1 MGQLDV
7 YSLED
12 ISIITIMAGPIS
24 TYLSEEIEVSI
35 ESIVAYIYSA
45 NLTYYSK
52 KRVKLVSTTRPAGD
66 IVGAIYYSWNYLNIS
81 KIPFLSISKSLE
93 DRIMWQDPY
102 LSQWEGASDRKNLE
116 RLDNRY
122 SW

>member
-12 ISIITIMAGPIS
+12 ISIITIMAGPVS

-35 ESIVAYIYSA
+35 ESVVAYVYSA
-45 NLTYYSK
+45 NLFNSK
-52 KRVKLVSTTRPAGD
+52 KRNKIIYNLRPAGD
-66 IVGAIYYSWNYLNIS
+66 IVGAIYQSWNYLQIS
-81 KIPFLSISKSLE
+81 NLPFLSISKPLE
-93 DRIMWQDPY
+93 DRIMWQDPI
-102 LSQWEGASDRKNLE
+102 LSQWEGAADRKSLLRLE
-116 RLDNRY
+116 DKY